1 MPICCIAAELRQRTQ
16 RAAPTKQ
23 DEVAPM
29 AKVNVNKASRE
40 ELVEVA
46 GLRPVVAE
54 AVLKARDEHHGRIPN
69 VDALRESLR
78 EVRGVGSAT
87 LDQLAD
93 ALSFGAAPAH
103 EAPEKT
109 AEVAHTAA
117 RAGAETAKTGA
128 VVAHQAV
135 RNGADT

>member
-1 MPICCIAAELRQRTQ
+1 
-16 RAAPTKQ
+16 
-23 DEVAPM
+23 M

-93 ALSFGAAPAH
+93 AL
-103 EAPEKT
+103 
-109 AEVAHTAA
+109 
-117 RAGAETAKTGA
+117 
-128 VVAHQAV
+128 
-135 RNGADT
+135 

>member
-1 MPICCIAAELRQRTQ
+1 MPICCIAAEVRQRTQ
-16 RAAPTKQ
+16 RAAPNRQ
-23 DEVAPM
+23 DEVRPI

-54 AVLKARDEHHGRIPN
+54 AVLKARGKHHGRIPN

-93 ALSFGAAPAH
+93 ALSFGAAPAQRGPREDRRGRRH
-103 EAPEKT
+103 GGPG
-109 AEVAHTAA
+109 
-117 RAGAETAKTGA
+117 R
-128 VVAHQAV
+128 
-135 RNGADT
+135 